1 MEKLLRFQDR
11 NFDQVYYPLSKLRG
25 FSRQDATCGGC
36 LFIHFDPLRNA
47 NQVDAGSDIDV
58 DYVKIKFTDAS
69 VLGTVIR
76 NIMTNINSTPKGI
89 VDVLIIFGNAV
100 QKQAFDIKG
109 SNTSQYLCTPQ
120 TDAGEDQFGSAAAAC
135 AGVTWNDVIT
145 IHMASDV

>member
-1 MEKLLRFQDR
+1 MEKFLRFQDR

-25 FSRQDATCGGC
+25 FSRQDSVCGGC

-47 NQVDAGSDIDV
+47 NESDAGSDVDV

-76 NIMTNINSTPKGI
+76 NILTNISSSRTAI

-100 QKQAFDIKG
+100 QKHSFDIKG
-109 SNTSQYLCTPQ
+109 SNTSKYLCTPQ
-120 TDAGEDQFGSAAAAC
+120 TDAGEDQFGSAEAAC

-145 IHMASDV
+145 IHMASVV